1 MIEHINTINAL
12 SEQISSLLDLMQM
25 CEDSVDIRS
34 IKTASEMCQ
43 TMHTELMAEVEKIED
58 EWQQSQ
64 AKEDDR
70 K

>member
-1 MIEHINTINAL
+1 MIEHINIINAL

-25 CEDSVDIRS
+25 CL
-34 IKTASEMCQ
+34 
-43 TMHTELMAEVEKIED
+43 TMHIELMAEVEKIEN